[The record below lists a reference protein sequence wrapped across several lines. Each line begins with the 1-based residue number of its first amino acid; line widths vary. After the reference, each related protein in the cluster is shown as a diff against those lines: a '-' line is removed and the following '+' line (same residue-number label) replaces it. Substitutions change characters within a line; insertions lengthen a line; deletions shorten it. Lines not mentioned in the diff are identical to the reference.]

1 MRNIVRLPTKENRVG
16 LSTFQKAVTSRFI
29 LAFALSS
36 LPLSPSFT
44 TSHHQRFSVLKI
56 ILLSS
61 FPLPEPLIADVP
73 NHPLSIWPL
82 SQYNRIHSSWG
93 VASLPRL
100 MYPPWMVP
108 TSLMKYVLFLSAHLD
123 RPVSSLEQNGKTGR
137 QYNIGHGRVCR
148 GSVGWREAVLSLF
161 PSICPPGS
169 SVIPK
174 RTTTRYSDCSS
185 TWFTS
190 ASTTRMGTQLGIKKW
205 TTANSSSVVTA
216 LPKYWKYRRGNKYPS
231 IQTTIKSSV
240 NKTAFLL

>member
-1 MRNIVRLPTKENRVG
+1 MECTALYVCQRKRTENRVG
-16 LSTFQKAVTSRFI
+16 SSTFQKAVTSRFI

-36 LPLSPSFT
+36 LPLSPSST

-61 FPLPEPLIADVP
+61 FPLPEPLIAVP

-123 RPVSSLEQNGKTGR
+123 RPVSSLEQNGKTGETVQHWTWQSVQR
-137 QYNIGHGRVCR
+137 QCRVKGGRFITVPVHLSTREQCNTQAHYHQILRLFFNSRLLLRHGW
-148 GSVGWREAVLSLF
+148 GLSWE
-161 PSICPPGS
+161 SRNG
-169 SVIPK
+169 
-174 RTTTRYSDCSS
+174 
-185 TWFTS
+185 
-190 ASTTRMGTQLGIKKW
+190 
-205 TTANSSSVVTA
+205 
-216 LPKYWKYRRGNKYPS
+216 RRL
-231 IQTTIKSSV
+231 IRR
-240 NKTAFLL
+240 A